1 MGAMSNYLEQR
12 MINSTLRGDNF
23 TAPAVSEIHL
33 ALFTAD
39 PTDNNVTSREISDA
53 WYSRKPTG
61 SWVSP
66 NLDAEE
72 RSRTHNAT
80 SVTFDSVQAPAGYDA
95 EENGPFT
102 LTITHVGIYD
112 SANAGNLLYHQALT
126 TPKTLEVGDVISF
139 AAGALILR
147 LD

>member
-23 TAPAVSEIHL
+23 TAPAVADLHL

-39 PTDNNVTSREISDA
+39 PTDENLTTNEVDEA
-53 WYSRKPTG
+53 WYSRVATG
-61 SWVSP
+61 PWTSP
-66 NLDAEE
+66 NLDAEG
-72 RSRTHNAT
+72 RTRTDNAE
-80 SVTFDSVQAPAGYDA
+80 SITFDAVDDA
-95 EENGPFT
+95 DPEHT
-102 LTITHVGIYD
+102 ITITHVGIYD
-112 SANAGNLLYHQALT
+112 SSTAGNLLYHEALT

>member
-12 MINSTLRGDNF
+12 MINATLRGDNF
-23 TAPAVSEIHL
+23 TAPNIADLHL

-39 PTDNNVTSREISDA
+39 PTDTNITANEVSEP
-53 WYSRKPTG
+53 WYSRRPTG

-66 NLDAEE
+66 NLDAEG
-72 RSRTHNAT
+72 RTRTNNAA
-80 SVTFDSVQAPAGYDA
+80 SITFDAVQNADPSH
-95 EENGPFT
+95 T
-102 LTITHVGIYD
+102 IMITHVGIYD
-112 SANAGNLLYHQALT
+112 SAVAGNLLYHEALT

-139 AAGALILR
+139 AVGALILR

>member
-12 MINSTLRGDNF
+12 MINATLRGDNF
-23 TAPAVSEIHL
+23 TAPAVADLHL

-39 PTDNNVTSREISDA
+39 PTDDNTTANEVAEP
-53 WYSRKPTG
+53 WYSRKQTG
-61 SWVSP
+61 NWSSP
-66 NLDAEE
+66 SLDAEG
-72 RSRTHNAT
+72 RTRTDNAT
-80 SVTFDSVQAPAGYDA
+80 SVTFDAVQNADNAH
-95 EENGPFT
+95 T
-102 LTITHVGIYD
+102 ITITHVGIYD
-112 SANAGNLLYHQALT
+112 ADVAGNLLYHHALT

>member
-12 MINSTLRGDNF
+12 MISATLRGDNF
-23 TAPAVSEIHL
+23 TAPLVSDLHL

-39 PTDNNVTSREISDA
+39 PTDENVTANEVSEA

-61 SWVSP
+61 NWSSP
-66 NLDAEE
+66 SVDQDGKT
-72 RSRTHNAT
+72 RSDNAT
-80 SVTFDSVQAPAGYDA
+80 SVTFDAVDDADPAH
-95 EENGPFT
+95 T
-102 LTITHVGIYD
+102 ITITHVGIYD
-112 SANAGNLLYHQALT
+112 ADVAGNLLYHQALT

-139 AAGALILR
+139 AANAIILR